1 MMRGRTSLS
10 AVARNLIN
18 IEGVSK
24 AFDIRPLLEDVS
36 LGIAEGER
44 IGIVGRNGGGK
55 STLLKILADV
65 EPADSGRVTRANWA
79 RIGMLQQSDSAP
91 ASATVRDVVLGSK
104 KTHEWASDAGVRAI
118 FAGLFGAHSNE
129 MLDRPYASL
138 SGGEK
143 RRVGIAKLLI
153 DPLDLVLLDEPTN
166 HLDIEGVSWLAAH
179 IRKRRDLAVVV
190 ITHDRWFLDEV
201 SDKIWEVVNGKV
213 EEYEGGYSAFVLS
226 KAERA
231 RQQAAEDARRNNLI
245 RKELAWLRRGAPART
260 SKPKFRV
267 DAANQL
273 IAQEPAPRNSAEL
286 LNFAANRL
294 GSMVYEIHHARLA
307 IGETTLIDS
316 LNWNIAPGDRIGIV
330 GFNGSGKTTLM
341 RALAGE
347 YRFAAGKMQVGV
359 TVKRAF
365 LSQHLEELDPSW
377 RVLEAVERVALHVE
391 LGGGRE
397 LTASQLCERLG
408 FDFGGQQRLIR
419 DLSGGEKR
427 RLQLTRLLMTSPNV
441 LLMDEPTNDFDVETL
456 AALED
461 LLDSFAGVLLV
472 ISHDRYFLERTC
484 DRFVG
489 LLGDEEL
496 RDLPRGVDE
505 YLERRELMATKDQIE
520 PKKNISSAAQERL
533 IKKELARLEKQIEK
547 ITMEEAE
554 LRREESESAFDH
566 EALLEIAQK
575 LELVVSRRQQ
585 LESEWLELSEQI
597 SG

>member
-1 MMRGRTSLS
+1 VPRNLLS
-10 AVARNLIN
+10 AEKI
-18 IEGVSK
+18 SK
-24 AFDIRPLLEDVS
+24 AFDEVLLNEVS
-36 LGIAEGER
+36 IGVAEGER

-55 STLLKILADV
+55 STLLKVLAGF
-65 EPADSGRVTRANWA
+65 ETPDSGEVTRANWA
-79 RIGMLQQSDSAP
+79 RFGLLNQSDSTYQG
-91 ASATVRDVVLGSK
+91 SVREFVVGSK
-104 KTHEWASDAGVRAI
+104 KTHEWASDSGVREI
-118 FAGLFGAHSNE
+118 FNGLFGGNSSE
-129 MLDRPYASL
+129 VLDRAYNSL

-143 RRVGIAKLLI
+143 RRVGLAKLLI
-153 DPLDLVLLDEPTN
+153 EPLDLILLDEPTN
-166 HLDIEGVSWLAAH
+166 HLDIEGVAWLATH
-179 IRKRRDLAVVV
+179 LRKRRELAVLVV
-190 ITHDRWFLDEV
+190 THDRWFLDEIA
-201 SDKIWEVVNGKV
+201 DEIWEVVGGEVLK
-213 EEYEGGYSAFVLS
+213 YEGGYSAYVLS

-231 RQQAAEDARRNNLI
+231 RQQSAEDARRNNLI

-273 IAQEPAPRNSAEL
+273 IAKEPLPRDNAEL
-286 LNFAANRL
+286 LNFATNRL
-294 GSMVYEIHHARLA
+294 GNMVLEIHHAQLS
-307 IGETTLIDS
+307 IGENTLIERLD
-316 LNWNIAPGDRIGIV
+316 WNIAPSDRIAII

-377 RVLEAVERVALHVE
+377 RVLEAVERIALQVE

-441 LLMDEPTNDFDVETL
+441 LLLDEPTNDFDVETL

-461 LLDSFAGVLLV
+461 LLDSFAGVLIV

-484 DRFVG
+484 DRFFG
-489 LLGDEEL
+489 LLGNQDL

-505 YLERRELMATKDQIE
+505 YLELREEVGRSQVEVNTKDIGD
-520 PKKNISSAAQERL
+520 AAKIRL
-533 IKKELARLEKQIEK
+533 VKKEMSKLEKQIEK
-547 ITMEEAE
+547 LVIE
-554 LRREESESAFDH
+554 LENLQKEESDAAFDH
-566 EALLEIAQK
+566 QRLLEVGEMIKEVGSRKEALEVK
-575 LELVVSRRQQ
+575 
-585 LESEWLELSEQI
+585 WLELSEQVR
-597 SG
+597 

>member
-1 MMRGRTSLS
+1 MPRNLLS
-10 AVARNLIN
+10 AEKISKSFDEVLLDHVSI
-18 IEGVSK
+18 GV
-24 AFDIRPLLEDVS
+24 
-36 LGIAEGER
+36 AEGER

-55 STLLKILADV
+55 STLLKVLAGV
-65 EPADSGRVTRANWA
+65 ESPDSGEVTRANWA
-79 RIGMLQQSDSAP
+79 RFGLLNQADSSYP
-91 ASATVRDVVLGSK
+91 GSVRDFVIGNK
-104 KTHEWASDAGVRAI
+104 KTHEWASDAGVREI
-118 FAGLFGAHSNE
+118 FNGLFGSSSNE
-129 MLDRPYASL
+129 VLDRAYNSL

-143 RRVGIAKLLI
+143 RRVGLAKLLI
-153 DPLDLVLLDEPTN
+153 EPLDLILLDEPTN
-166 HLDIEGVSWLAAH
+166 HLDIEGVAWLAAH
-179 IRKRRDLAVVV
+179 LRKRRELAVLVV
-190 ITHDRWFLDEV
+190 THDRWFLDEIA
-201 SDKIWEVVNGKV
+201 DEIWEVVKGQV
-213 EEYEGGYSAFVLS
+213 LQYEGGYSAFVLS

-231 RQQAAEDARRNNLI
+231 RQQSAEDARRNNLI

-273 IAQEPAPRNSAEL
+273 IAKEPLPRDNAEL
-286 LNFAANRL
+286 LNFATNRL
-294 GSMVYEIHHARLA
+294 GNMVLEIHHAKLA
-307 IGETTLIDS
+307 IGESTLIES
-316 LNWNIAPGDRIGIV
+316 LDWNIAPSDRIAII

-377 RVLEAVERVALHVE
+377 RVLEAVERVALQVE

-441 LLMDEPTNDFDVETL
+441 LLLDEPTNDFDVETL

-461 LLDSFAGVLLV
+461 LLDSFAGVLIV

-484 DRFVG
+484 DRFYG
-489 LLGDEEL
+489 LLGDQNL

-505 YLERRELMATKDQIE
+505 YLELREEIV
-520 PKKNISSAAQERL
+520 SSNTHVVGKVIGDAAKVRL
-533 IKKELARLEKQIEK
+533 IKKEMAKLEKQIEK
-547 ITMEEAE
+547 LTTEIETLRKDELEA
-554 LRREESESAFDH
+554 AFDH
-566 EALLEIAQK
+566 QKLLFIGESLEEIVSRKEALEVQ
-575 LELVVSRRQQ
+575 
-585 LESEWLELSEQI
+585 WLELSEKI
-597 SG
+597 R

>member
-1 MMRGRTSLS
+1 MSKS
-10 AVARNLIN
+10 FDEVLIN
-18 IEGVSK
+18 
-24 AFDIRPLLEDVS
+24 DVS
-36 LGIAEGER
+36 CGVAEGQR

-55 STLLKILADV
+55 STLLKILAGIDS
-65 EPADSGRVTRANWA
+65 PDSGRITRANWA
-79 RIGMLQQSDSAP
+79 RIGILQQADSSSP
-91 ASATVRDVVLGSK
+91 GSVRDFVAVSK
-104 KTHEWASDAGVRAI
+104 KTHEWASDPGVREI
-118 FAGLFGAHSNE
+118 FAGLFGGFSSE
-129 MLDRPYASL
+129 ILDRAYNSL

-143 RRVGIAKLLI
+143 RRVGLAKLLI
-153 DPLDLVLLDEPTN
+153 EPLDLILLDEPTN
-166 HLDIEGVSWLAAH
+166 HLDIESIAWLATH
-179 IRKRRDLAVVV
+179 LRERRELAVLVV
-190 ITHDRWFLDEV
+190 THDRWFLDAIVDE
-201 SDKIWEVVNGKV
+201 IWEIVGGEVLQ
-213 EEYEGGYSAFVLS
+213 YEGGYSAYVLS

-231 RQQAAEDARRNNLI
+231 RQQSAEDARRNNLI

-273 IAQEPAPRNSAEL
+273 IAKEPLPRDNAEL
-286 LNFAANRL
+286 LNFATNRL
-294 GSMVYEIHHARLA
+294 GNMVLEIHHAKLA
-307 IGETTLIDS
+307 IGENTLIERLD
-316 LNWNIAPGDRIGIV
+316 WNIAPSDRIAII

-377 RVLEAVERVALHVE
+377 RVLEAVERIALQVE

-441 LLMDEPTNDFDVETL
+441 LLLDEPTNDFDVETL

-461 LLDSFAGVLLV
+461 LLDSFAGVLIV

-484 DRFVG
+484 DRFFG
-489 LLGDEEL
+489 LLGNQDL
-496 RDLPRGVDE
+496 RDLPRGIDE
-505 YLERRELMATKDQIE
+505 YLELREEIARIQVEVNTKD
-520 PKKNISSAAQERL
+520 ISDAAKIRL
-533 IKKELARLEKQIEK
+533 VKKEMSKLEKQIEK
-547 ITMEEAE
+547 LAIE
-554 LRREESESAFDH
+554 LEKLQKEESDAAFDH
-566 EALLEIAQK
+566 QRLLEVGEMFKEIGSRKEALEVK
-575 LELVVSRRQQ
+575 
-585 LESEWLELSEQI
+585 WLELSEQVR
-597 SG
+597 

>member
-1 MMRGRTSLS
+1 MLLNEVS
-10 AVARNLIN
+10 I
-18 IEGVSK
+18 GV
-24 AFDIRPLLEDVS
+24 
-36 LGIAEGER
+36 AEGER

-55 STLLKILADV
+55 STLLKVLAGV
-65 EPADSGRVTRANWA
+65 ETPDSGEVTRANWA
-79 RIGMLQQSDSAP
+79 RFGLLNQSDSAYQG
-91 ASATVRDVVLGSK
+91 SVREFVVGSK
-104 KTHEWASDAGVRAI
+104 KTHEWASDSGVREI
-118 FAGLFGAHSNE
+118 FNGLFGGNSSE
-129 MLDRPYASL
+129 VLDRAYNSL

-143 RRVGIAKLLI
+143 RRVGLANLLI
-153 DPLDLVLLDEPTN
+153 EPLDLILLDEPTN
-166 HLDIEGVSWLAAH
+166 HLDIEGVAWLATH
-179 IRKRRDLAVVV
+179 LRKRRELAVLVV
-190 ITHDRWFLDEV
+190 THDRWFLDEIA
-201 SDKIWEVVNGKV
+201 DEIWEVVGGEV
-213 EEYEGGYSAFVLS
+213 LQYEGGYSAYVLS

-231 RQQAAEDARRNNLI
+231 RQQSAEEARRNNLI

-273 IAQEPAPRNSAEL
+273 IAKEPHPRDNAEL
-286 LNFAANRL
+286 LNFATNRL
-294 GSMVYEIHHARLA
+294 GNMVLEIHHAKLT
-307 IGETTLIDS
+307 IGENTLIERLD
-316 LNWNIAPGDRIGIV
+316 WNIAPSDRIAII

-377 RVLEAVERVALHVE
+377 RVLEAVERIALQVE

-441 LLMDEPTNDFDVETL
+441 LLLDEPTNDFDVETL

-461 LLDSFAGVLLV
+461 LLDSFAGVLIV

-484 DRFVG
+484 DRFFG
-489 LLGDEEL
+489 LLGNQDL

-505 YLERRELMATKDQIE
+505 YLELREEIARSQIEVNTKDIGD
-520 PKKNISSAAQERL
+520 AAKIRL
-533 IKKELARLEKQIEK
+533 VKKEMSKLEKQIEK
-547 ITMEEAE
+547 LVIE
-554 LRREESESAFDH
+554 LENLQKEESDAAFDH
-566 EALLEIAQK
+566 QRLLEVGAMIKEVGSRKDA
-575 LELVVSRRQQ
+575 LEVK
-585 LESEWLELSEQI
+585 WLELSEQVR
-597 SG
+597 